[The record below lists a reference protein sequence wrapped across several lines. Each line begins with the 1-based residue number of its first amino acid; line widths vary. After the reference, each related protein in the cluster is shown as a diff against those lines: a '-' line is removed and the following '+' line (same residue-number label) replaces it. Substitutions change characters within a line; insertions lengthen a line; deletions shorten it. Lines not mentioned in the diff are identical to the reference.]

1 MKCFGQMFRENVM
14 LITLSPSPDSDAGAL
29 SMEHLQ
35 LHYPWLKRLPL
46 LLGEVSAYANHFE
59 SLDHIENIDDHT

>member
-29 SMEHLQ
+29 SMHLH
-35 LHYPWLKRLPL
+35 LHYPWLKRLSL
-46 LLGEVSAYANHFE
+46 LLGEASAYANHFE
-59 SLDHIENIDDHT
+59 SLDSIENIYDHT